1 MTDRMDT
8 SKDITNQKKPNDR
21 LLKPGPD
28 DLFGAKKRQQRLEQ
42 QVNKH
47 KEDRSNK
54 NVELKKTTK
63 PQILTGLSLL
73 SHPDP
78 PPLLPVNSPSP
89 LPNNTT
95 QPDSPQRGPTT
106 QGVRV
111 SAMAA
116 SWPRT
121 VAHVD
126 QRQNGPQIMQ
136 GSIVNDEDYVHANE
150 TKDEEEKE
158 ILEGMTHRQNHWPPQ
173 SDEQNSI
180 NHKED
185 KTDLTQTQENYT
197 DHSSKEDTNATISF
211 AAHTSNSKSDYV
223 IRVSFLWFLLT
234 MFLIAL
240 SLWTYPSTQDTLILV
255 PVKNLTL
262 WMQENKDQHKKIK
275 ICKATVQKLTDDLE
289 AAKLEVSVSHQS
301 EKVTTQ
307 KYEEFEAAKTASDR
321 KLREC
326 ENKLRRMGSSA

>member
-1 MTDRMDT
+1 
-8 SKDITNQKKPNDR
+8 
-21 LLKPGPD
+21 
-28 DLFGAKKRQQRLEQ
+28 
-42 QVNKH
+42 
-47 KEDRSNK
+47 
-54 NVELKKTTK
+54 
-63 PQILTGLSLL
+63 
-73 SHPDP
+73 
-78 PPLLPVNSPSP
+78 
-89 LPNNTT
+89 
-95 QPDSPQRGPTT
+95 
-106 QGVRV
+106 
-111 SAMAA
+111 MAA